1 MTTTLDA
8 RNLVDRLG
16 EVRAEMKVLKDE
28 AALIEGVLKATGDD
42 RIDGDYFA
50 ATVSRF
56 ERATTAWK
64 KIAEKL
70 KASDYL
76 RKVNTKVSEVCT
88 VKVVAHAK

>member
-1 MTTTLDA
+1 MTKDEIKA
-8 RNLVDRLG
+8 KVDRLG
-16 EVRAEMKVLKDE
+16 ELRAEKDVLKVEEKSIE
-28 AALIEGVLKATGDD
+28 ADLKAAGES
-42 RIDGDYFA
+42 RYEGDYFA
-50 ATVSRF
+50 ATVSRY
-56 ERATTAWK
+56 ERATIAWK